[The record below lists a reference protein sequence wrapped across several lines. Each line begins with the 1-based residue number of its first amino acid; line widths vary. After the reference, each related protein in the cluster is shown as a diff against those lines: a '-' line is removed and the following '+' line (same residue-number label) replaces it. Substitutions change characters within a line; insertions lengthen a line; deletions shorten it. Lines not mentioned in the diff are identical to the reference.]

1 MLLTEQQLRL
11 LIKKKLILEAD
22 DADEINDEGEGLQ
35 LDDIIDDFSD
45 DFSDAAMDDNS
56 VKAIQAVRK
65 NNIILELILLML
77 EKRSEDFK
85 NFYKNCKID
94 VAKMNAKIQQQERQR
109 DIDKKRITNFI
120 TTFINSLKS
129 ANNAETFT
137 NALETLKN
145 KLNDYYPKWWPL
157 QWVFFNISKGIDKI
171 NEFALDDNNF
181 KTVEQHKLI
190 QIPKNDIIKTG
201 LLPSLIEK
209 INQSRLTEAEKLQL
223 IGGLVGSKD
232 FSNKIRQGNPFG
244 VTDVF
249 DNVYDAFFPHG
260 SSFRMSGELSKN
272 ISDLIGNID
281 EDFNITEIVKTIW
294 NGLSDTD
301 NEGVD
306 RKKLLDL
313 FNKPKVK
320 AFLNGLSK
328 EPDNMTREQFDNTL
342 NEFLKEISVLKKKK
356 LEVILNKENYL
367 LSIYY
372 VDKNGK
378 SCQNVIQ
385 TV

>member
-77 EKRSEDFK
+77 EKKSEDFK

-94 VAKMNAKIQQQERQR
+94 LAKINAKIQQQEKQR
-109 DIDKKRITNFI
+109 DIDKRRITNFI
-120 TTFINSLKS
+120 TTFINSLKR
-129 ANNAETFT
+129 ANDAAAFT

-342 NEFLKEISVLKKKK
+342 NEFLKEISELKKKK
-356 LEVILNKENYL
+356 
-367 LSIYY
+367 
-372 VDKNGK
+372 
-378 SCQNVIQ
+378 
-385 TV
+385 